1 MVAVD
6 SHIPAAADAQVGAT
20 GHYLY
25 QAPVV
30 YRVEDFTGAVGGMV
44 VDHDD
49 IIREVGLLGQGA
61 LHGVGN
67 GLLAIEHGNDDRGL
81 AGEVLLVEVGLA
93 VEVGVDDGS
102 HLLEMGCAGTLHLNL
117 YLAVARID
125 IVELFLTALAGVELG
140 LGVEIFVEMEYLALS
155 AQIQAQVVES
165 GILIIHTVGL
175 RHIVEQRLRL
185 DEPQAAEVE
194 VVAEASCLIVDGGML
209 RQGAFL
215 QGVVVAVDHHR
226 SRVVGSAQ
234 KAFQGIE
241 PPAHRRHPGAQQ
253 QIVGIRVLG
262 YAHHR
267 VG

>member
-1 MVAVD
+1 
-6 SHIPAAADAQVGAT
+6 
-20 GHYLY
+20 
-25 QAPVV
+25 
-30 YRVEDFTGAVGGMV
+30 
-44 VDHDD
+44 
-49 IIREVGLLGQGA
+49 
-61 LHGVGN
+61 
-67 GLLAIEHGNDDRGL
+67 
-81 AGEVLLVEVGLA
+81 
-93 VEVGVDDGS
+93 
-102 HLLEMGCAGTLHLNL
+102 MGCAGTLHLNL

-125 IVELFLTALAGVELG
+125 IVELFLAALAGVELG